1 MANCIKVLHVTPSL
15 NRSSGV
21 ATFVRNMHAA
31 CGDDFRFDYL
41 HQAVGNDKAPLY
53 ANTYDAELRGLGAS
67 VYHVVSPAKDF
78 RKFVRQIASFFD
90 AHGSEYDIIHCHV
103 PNVAFCVLRDAGR
116 VGVKH
121 RLLHSHLNTSSEH
134 LLHRIRNKP
143 LIAVGKRYA
152 TTFVACSEEAGDY
165 LFSGQPYTLIR
176 NGILIDKFVF
186 DESKRKEKRISFGI
200 GLDSPVI
207 GCVGRI
213 AKQKNHTFAID
224 IFSKLLTRASDVT
237 LLIVGDGEG
246 RDELEHKIADM
257 GLADRVI
264 LAGNRNDIA
273 KLYSLMDVFLMPS
286 LCEGLPFS
294 AVEAQA
300 AGLPCIY
307 STGVPKET
315 DITGTGTFIPLEE
328 SVDAWANAIIEA
340 LCRGRAEGNAQAL
353 ETSGYSVSS
362 ASSSLAELYH
372 LQMSG
377 DVKC

>member
-1 MANCIKVLHVTPSL
+1 M
-15 NRSSGV
+15 
-21 ATFVRNMHAA
+21 
-31 CGDDFRFDYL
+31 
-41 HQAVGNDKAPLY
+41 
-53 ANTYDAELRGLGAS
+53 
-67 VYHVVSPAKDF
+67 
-78 RKFVRQIASFFD
+78 
-90 AHGSEYDIIHCHV
+90 
-103 PNVAFCVLRDAGR
+103 
-116 VGVKH
+116 
-121 RLLHSHLNTSSEH
+121 
-134 LLHRIRNKP
+134 
-143 LIAVGKRYA
+143 
-152 TTFVACSEEAGDY
+152 
-165 LFSGQPYTLIR
+165 
-176 NGILIDKFVF
+176 
-186 DESKRKEKRISFGI
+186 
-200 GLDSPVI
+200 
-207 GCVGRI
+207 
-213 AKQKNHTFAID
+213 
-224 IFSKLLTRASDVT
+224 T